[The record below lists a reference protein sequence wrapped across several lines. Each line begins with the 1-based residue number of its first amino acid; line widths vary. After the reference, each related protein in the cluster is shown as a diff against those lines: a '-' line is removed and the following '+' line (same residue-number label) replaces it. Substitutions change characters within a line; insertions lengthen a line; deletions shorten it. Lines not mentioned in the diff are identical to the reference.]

1 MVEFAY
7 CAFRGRRNR
16 NIADCAGFRRE
27 GQLMIWEWSFLI
39 AMAIGA
45 VAGALIVA
53 VHFLDHNPG
62 EQRKRRW
69 KK

>member
-1 MVEFAY
+1 
-7 CAFRGRRNR
+7 
-16 NIADCAGFRRE
+16 
-27 GQLMIWEWSFLI
+27 MIWEWSFFV